1 MREERLDMRQHGFS
15 RYCQRKP
22 DVVDE
27 GIGNL
32 TCCKQ
37 NGTHSPSDD
46 IAALINSPPEILQL
60 ALNRDID
67 FVDMPPIA

>member
-1 MREERLDMRQHGFS
+1 MRQHGFS
-15 RYCQRKP
+15 QPCQRKP

-46 IAALINSPPEILQL
+46 IAALIDRPPEILPQ
-60 ALNRDID
+60 ALNRGKE
-67 FVDMPPIA
+67 FVDMPRIP

>member
-27 GIGNL
+27 GIVNL

-46 IAALINSPPEILQL
+46 IAVLIDRAPEILSL
-60 ALNRDID
+60 ALNRGKD
-67 FVDMPPIA
+67 FVDMPRIP